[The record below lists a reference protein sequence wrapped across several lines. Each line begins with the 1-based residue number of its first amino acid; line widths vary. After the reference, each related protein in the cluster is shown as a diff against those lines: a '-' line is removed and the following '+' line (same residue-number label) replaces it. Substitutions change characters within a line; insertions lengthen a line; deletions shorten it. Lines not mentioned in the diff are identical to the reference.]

1 VITINAERNA
11 VKPAV
16 VLKLQDHK
24 YVYQETIKPD
34 TPEGTASNV
43 SPQISTSG
51 TLLAGGNGVRGA
63 RVKATATKGSAN

>member
-16 VLKLQDHK
+16 VLKLQDGK

-34 TPEGTASNV
+34 TEDGPTAQA
-43 SPQISTSG
+43 P
-51 TLLAGGNGVRGA
+51 A
-63 RVKATATKGSAN
+63 K